1 MASTLKCIEFP
12 DPSSSSIYR
21 EQVAAWVR
29 FKCTSFSTLA
39 TLVTGSRVMF
49 ADSPNPK
56 DNYILPLQR
65 YSAPNV
71 ATYEDVEPSAQEM
84 AFGAARDL
92 ALGDPQKLE
101 HLLSAAGA
109 NVVFDTISG
118 AAGESTR
125 DSSLSDLN
133 FKSTA
138 KRVHSFGFSLYA
150 KNAKDAENLD
160 IIANGFQTRLYPF
173 LATDTRVK
181 PPPMWNIQIV
191 PNGGKAT
198 SKVLSNDIGL
208 CILNNVSISRLDKM
222 GPVLTTNDYFLGL
235 DITASFTEIEPTYRS
250 WTLVDGSDHER
261 LKSRS
266 RAAIAGGG
274 LTDRLSNI

>member
-1 MASTLKCIEFP
+1 MAKAANSIEFP
-12 DPSSSSIYR
+12 DPSSSLIYR

-39 TLVTGSRVMF
+39 PARTIF
-49 ADSPNPK
+49 DDSPDPK

-71 ATYEDVEPSAQEM
+71 ATYEDVEPSKTEM
-84 AFGAARDL
+84 TLGAARDL
-92 ALGDPQKLE
+92 LMGDTMKADM
-101 HLLSAAGA
+101 LLSSLGGDILFDLAAGA
-109 NVVFDTISG
+109 MG
-118 AAGESTR
+118 AGMKET
-125 DSSLSDLN
+125 SLSDLG

-173 LATDTRVK
+173 LFKNTRVK
-181 PPPMWNIQIV
+181 PPPMWKIEIV
-191 PNGGKAT
+191 PNGGEAN
-198 SKVLSNDIGL
+198 SKVLSNEIGL
-208 CILNNVSISRLDKM
+208 CVLTNVSVNRLDKM

-235 DITASFTEIEPTYRS
+235 DITVSFTELEPTYRS
-250 WTLVDGSDHER
+250 WTALGGADHER
-261 LKSRS
+261 LKSRT
-266 RAAIAGGG
+266 RASYSFGG
-274 LTDRLSNI
+274 LADKFSDI